1 MQEQIIRLSDWWS
14 TPAGQYLL
22 AWEQAQLDGWVA
34 DLFGYNAVQLG
45 WPALD
50 ALQANR
56 MPHRWLALPAI
67 GADFND
73 GVSVVCD
80 PAALPLASSSL
91 DLLVLPHALEGS
103 ADPHQVLRE
112 AERVLVPDGRLI
124 LSAFNP
130 NSWWGLQHSRAR
142 WCHRLGFRAWG
153 ADQAHVPETGEF
165 IGAWRLRDWLRLM
178 GLEIEH
184 ERRGCY
190 VPAVNS
196 ERWLRRHA
204 WMDRMGPR
212 WWPFFGAVHMI
223 VAVKRV
229 RGMRLLGPAW
239 KPRQSTAG
247 VPASV
252 AQRR

>member
-1 MQEQIIRLSDWWS
+1 MSHQIIGLSEWWES
-14 TPAGQYLL
+14 PAGRYLL
-22 AWEQAQLDGWVA
+22 AWEQAQLDAWVS
-34 DLFGYNAVQLG
+34 DLFGYNALQLG
-45 WPALD
+45 WPALN

-56 MPHRWLALPAI
+56 MPHRWLALPAM
-67 GADFND
+67 G
-73 GVSVVCD
+73 GSGSMPVSLVCD
-80 PAALPLASSSL
+80 PAALPIAASSL

-124 LSAFNP
+124 IAAFNP
-130 NSWWGLQHSRAR
+130 NSWWGFQHSRSR
-142 WCHRLGFRAWG
+142 LCDRLGVRAWG
-153 ADQAHVPETGEF
+153 ADQAFVPQTGEF
-165 IGAWRLRDWLRLM
+165 IGAWRLRDWLRLL
-178 GLEIEH
+178 GFELEH

-196 ERWLRRHA
+196 ERWLQRCA

-212 WWPFFGAVHMI
+212 WWRFFGAVHMV

-247 VPASV
+247 VPVSV

>member
-1 MQEQIIRLSDWWS
+1 MQEQIIRLSDWWN
-14 TPAGQYLL
+14 TPSGQYLL
-22 AWEQAQLDGWVA
+22 AWEQSQLDEWVA

-45 WPALD
+45 WPVLD
-50 ALQANR
+50 ALRTNR
-56 MPHRWLALPAI
+56 MPHRWLALPSLGSNSASS
-67 GADFND
+67 A
-73 GVSVVCD
+73 SVVCD

-142 WCHRLGFRAWG
+142 WCDRLGLRFGG
-153 ADQAHVPETGEF
+153 ADQPHVPETGEF

-178 GLEIEH
+178 GLEIER
-184 ERRGCY
+184 ERRGAY

-196 ERWLRRHA
+196 ERWLRRHG
-204 WMDRMGPR
+204 WMDRIGPR
-212 WWPFFGAVHMI
+212 WWPFFGAVHMM